1 METKRALSLLHC
13 NALEEVIR
21 RSPNVGQRNERAKIG
36 QTNESSEV
44 TCVDGQMYHK
54 NYSSLRQLYV
64 FELQLSDFYKGQAKK
79 NSREP
84 NTGKHKFHSNTMQR
98 ENMLSWTK
106 FLPR

>member
-1 METKRALSLLHC
+1 MGTNGALSLLHC

-44 TCVDGQMYHK
+44 TCVEGQMYHK
-54 NYSSLRQLYV
+54 NYSSLRQLYI
-64 FELQLSDFYKGQAKK
+64 FELQLSDFQRAQAKK
-79 NSREP
+79 NSQGP
-84 NTGKHKFHSNTMQR
+84 NTRKHKSHSNTMQR
-98 ENMLSWTK
+98 ENMQSWTK